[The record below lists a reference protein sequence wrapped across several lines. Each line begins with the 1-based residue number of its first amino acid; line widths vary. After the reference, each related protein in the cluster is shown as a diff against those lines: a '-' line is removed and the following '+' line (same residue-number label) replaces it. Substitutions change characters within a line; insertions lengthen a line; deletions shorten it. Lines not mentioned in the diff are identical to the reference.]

1 MKQPSLRPLSAILDA
16 CIEPVLRAQG
26 FAGKTILSHWPEIV
40 GERLAARTRPVK
52 IAWPTHRPAPGE
64 AAEPATLTIR
74 TEGAFALDVQQATP
88 LILSRVN
95 AHLGWACIGRIIIR
109 QGPVE
114 VAEAP
119 KPRRLP
125 PPSQAVVATAAQV
138 TDDGLR
144 AALER
149 LGAAVAARE
158 G

>member
-1 MKQPSLRPLSAILDA
+1 MKPPSLRPLSAVLDA

-26 FAGKTILSHWPEIV
+26 FAGRTILSHWPEIV

-64 AAEPATLTIR
+64 PPEPATLVIR

-95 AHLGWACIGRIIIR
+95 AHLGWNCVGRIIIR

-114 VAEAP
+114 VMATP

-125 PPSQAVVATAAQV
+125 PASPAVVATASQV
-138 TDDGLR
+138 HDEGLR

-158 G
+158 T